1 MGDLSTGN
9 VLYIFVYV
17 SLDWGYNILNKENY
31 TEEITMKKVLYYTG
45 WIAVCS
51 SLITLA
57 AAIYSSSSPVN
68 EVPAV
73 QKGVSEFDEENEF
86 ILNY

>member
-1 MGDLSTGN
+1 
-9 VLYIFVYV
+9 
-17 SLDWGYNILNKENY
+17 
-31 TEEITMKKVLYYTG
+31 MKKALYYGG
-45 WIAVCS
+45 WVVVCS

-68 EVPAV
+68 QVPAI
-73 QKGVSEFDEENEF
+73 QKGVSEFDEEDEF

>member
-1 MGDLSTGN
+1 MN
-9 VLYIFVYV
+9 
-17 SLDWGYNILNKENY
+17 
-31 TEEITMKKVLYYTG
+31 KVLYYTG
-45 WIAVCS
+45 WIVVCS

-68 EVPAV
+68 QVPAV

>member
-1 MGDLSTGN
+1 MYD
-9 VLYIFVYV
+9 F
-17 SLDWGYNILNKENY
+17 LDWSYNTPNKEKY
-31 TEEITMKKVLYYTG
+31 KEEITMNKVLYYTG
-45 WIAVCS
+45 WIVVCS

-57 AAIYSSSSPVN
+57 AAVYSSSSPVN
-68 EVPAV
+68 QVPAV